1 MSQSPDPLKSAN
13 RVIVLIG
20 GCLAIAL
27 MGYIAYQIFK
37 QTTRTRSVENVILA
51 SSSGDPNV
59 KTTKVGLGAF
69 ETIEGTPYRIA
80 PVVTNQVSDRGYYS
94 KGTSSPTNYLIL
106 NVKDKSALRLTP
118 KNDRLFIQMQK
129 VGQNDKEGK
138 LVKTFGIW
146 YAVVKADTDGDKRLT
161 HEDRQTIAISDISG
175 ANYTEAIPK
184 VDRLLKTFQISKTN
198 VLTVYESEGKNFATE
213 LDLSQRKAID
223 TKELPAIN

>member
-13 RVIVLIG
+13 KVIVLVG
-20 GCLAIAL
+20 GFLAIAL

-37 QTTRTRSVENVILA
+37 HTTRTRSVENVILA
-51 SSSGDPNV
+51 SSGDPNV
-59 KTTKVGLGAF
+59 KTTKVGLGTF

-118 KNDRLFIQMQK
+118 KNNNLFIQMQK
-129 VGQNDKEGK
+129 VGQNDKDGK

-175 ANYTEAIPK
+175 ANYTEVIPK
-184 VDRLLKTFQISKTN
+184 VDRLLKTFQISQTN
-198 VLTVYESEGKNFATE
+198 VLTVYESEDKNFATE
-213 LDLSQRKAID
+213 LDLSQRKAIE

>member
-13 RVIVLIG
+13 RVIVLVG
-20 GCLAIAL
+20 GFFAIAL
-27 MGYIAYQIFK
+27 MGYVAYQIFK
-37 QTTRTRSVENVILA
+37 YTTRTRSVENVILA
-51 SSSGDPNV
+51 SSGDPNV
-59 KTTKVGLGAF
+59 KTTKVELGAF

-118 KNDRLFIQMQK
+118 KNNNLFIQMKK
-129 VGQNDKEGK
+129 VGQNDKDGK

-175 ANYTEAIPK
+175 ANYTEVIPK
-184 VDRLLKTFQISKTN
+184 VDRLLKTFQISQTN
-198 VLTVYESEGKNFATE
+198 VLTVYESEDKNFATE
-213 LDLSQRKAID
+213 LDLSQRKAIE